1 MATLYKLTTQ
11 DWKTRAG
18 CSEETLWGPGVRRS
32 STGPADGR
40 LCSPSYIHAYTSPL
54 LAILMN
60 PIHAYIDNPVL
71 WECEGEVI
79 LSDHLKVGC
88 YHLTTTKIIPTP
100 VVTTEQR
107 IRFAILCAMKV
118 YKEPTWNQW
127 AHAWLTGADR
137 SAEAAWKVARATA
150 TWAAVAAPW
159 AAEAAAEAVAEVAAA
174 WVAAPWAAEAA
185 AEAVAEAAAA
195 WVAATWVAEVAAAWV
210 AEAAAAWAVVGEQI
224 DFEAIAKEAI
234 ERVDQ

>member
-150 TWAAVAAPW
+150 TWAA
-159 AAEAAAEAVAEVAAA
+159 
-174 WVAAPWAAEAA
+174 EAA